1 MNTAALERR
10 WSKCIALNGIK
21 INIPN
26 CQQKKIHL
34 AMRFKKYELITFA
47 NIHTQN

>member
-10 WSKCIALNGIK
+10 WSKCIALNGIE
-21 INIPN
+21 INIIVN
-26 CQQKKIHL
+26 KKKIHL